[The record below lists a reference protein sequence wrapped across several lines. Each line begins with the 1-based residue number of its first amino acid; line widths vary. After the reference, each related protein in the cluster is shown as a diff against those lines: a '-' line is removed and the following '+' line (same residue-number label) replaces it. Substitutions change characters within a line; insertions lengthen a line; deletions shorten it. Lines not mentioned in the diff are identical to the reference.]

1 MLEDLKPHIQDLRKR
16 LIISILVLLGA
27 FGVCLG
33 FWEQIFY
40 YIKLPLVDVLGS
52 EVRGKFIASGM
63 IEGVFIAMKSAL
75 FAALIIA
82 MPVIFW
88 QIWIFVAPGL
98 YKHEKKIVIPFV
110 LFGTFMFALGVAF
123 SYFGVL
129 PFIIKNVLLFGNDQ
143 FEAYI
148 TAENYFAFFIRLII
162 GFGIAFE
169 LPVLCFFLGKVGLIT
184 DESLK
189 GFFKYAVVIIFIIAA
204 IIAPPDVI
212 SQVLLA
218 IPLVMLYGLSIV
230 ILKFVNPASKLADLS
245 EDESDEVSPTTYTT
259 PTTQDSKDFNK
270 E

>member
-16 LIISILVLLGA
+16 LIISVCVFFAA
-27 FGVCLG
+27 FIVCFG
-33 FWEQIFY
+33 FWEIIFAF
-40 YIKLPLVDVLGS
+40 IKAPLVDVLGS

-63 IEGVFIAMKSAL
+63 IEGIFIAMKSAL
-75 FAALIIA
+75 FAALVLA

-88 QIWIFVAPGL
+88 QTWIFVAPGL
-98 YKHEKKIVIPFV
+98 YKHEKKVVVPFV
-110 LFGTFMFALGVAF
+110 FFGTMMFAIGVAF
-123 SYFGVL
+123 SYYGVL

-148 TAENYFAFFIRLII
+148 TAENYFTFFIRLVI

-189 GFFKYAVVIIFIIAA
+189 GFFKYAVVLIFIIAA

-212 SQVLLA
+212 SQILLA
-218 IPLVMLYGLSIV
+218 IPLTGLYGISILV
-230 ILKFVNPASKLADLS
+230 LKWVNPATIIVE
-245 EDESDEVSPTTYTT
+245 EDEESNQP
-259 PTTQDSKDFNK
+259 PSK

>member
-33 FWEQIFY
+33 FWEQIFH

-75 FAALIIA
+75 FAALIIS

-110 LFGTFMFALGVAF
+110 FFGTFMFALGVAF

-129 PFIIKNVLLFGNDQ
+129 PFIIKNVS
-143 FEAYI
+143 
-148 TAENYFAFFIRLII
+148 
-162 GFGIAFE
+162 
-169 LPVLCFFLGKVGLIT
+169 GL
-184 DESLK
+184 
-189 GFFKYAVVIIFIIAA
+189 V
-204 IIAPPDVI
+204 
-212 SQVLLA
+212 
-218 IPLVMLYGLSIV
+218 
-230 ILKFVNPASKLADLS
+230 
-245 EDESDEVSPTTYTT
+245 
-259 PTTQDSKDFNK
+259 
-270 E
+270 

>member
-16 LIISILVLLGA
+16 LVISICVLFVA
-27 FGVCLG
+27 FIVCFF
-33 FWEQIFY
+33 FWEDIFII
-40 YIKLPLVDVLGS
+40 IKAPLVSVLGG
-52 EVRGKFIASGM
+52 EIKGKFIASGM

-75 FAALIIA
+75 CAALVVS

-88 QIWIFVAPGL
+88 QVWIFVAPGL
-98 YKHEKKIVIPFV
+98 YKHEKKVVVPFV
-110 LFGTFMFALGVAF
+110 IFGTTMFLVGVIF
-123 SYFGVL
+123 SYYGVL
-129 PFIIKNVLLFGNDQ
+129 PFIVKNVLLFGNDQ

-148 TAENYFAFFIRLII
+148 TAENYFTFFIRLVI

-184 DESLK
+184 DKSLK
-189 GFFKYAVVIIFIIAA
+189 DFFKYAIVLIFIIAA

-218 IPLVMLYGLSIV
+218 IPLTGLYGISILV
-230 ILKFVNPASKLADLS
+230 LKLVNPAPISDDVS
-245 EDESDEVSPTTYTT
+245 DDEE
-259 PTTQDSKDFNK
+259 